1 MRTPS
6 IAPDSDEQ
14 DIYLVLDDFGTLGRA
29 WRETDERATDFETR
43 VTDLLSGQCTNPI
56 RIASFNIADDRAR
69 DASAEL
75 ARKVRRRIDLD
86 RLDVS
91 ESLADFLDRYEG
103 SRQLTLRLA

>member
-29 WRETDERATDFETR
+29 WRETDERATDFETL

-56 RIASFNIADDRAR
+56 RIVSFNIADDRAR
-69 DASAEL
+69 DASADL
-75 ARKVRRRIDLD
+75 AREVRRRIDLD